1 MSLATAQG
9 YYNYIV
15 SARNNAEAW
24 VNKANQTKNWK
35 DIATAEYWIGEY
47 QATLEDYQ
55 YEINTVPNAQRSQL
69 KQLPPPPPSL
79 GGQQT
84 TQTTTQPAAQTT
96 TAGGGTTGGA
106 TGGGTVTQ
114 AESVPSYAATPR
126 TESDYINA
134 IKYYGQ
140 KNGINLNDNDIKIIA
155 YAYGGTPNISA
166 LVTGLNSGGIDPSSK
181 FYPTNIAKDYVNN
194 KEQYVNDAI
203 QQLTKYSL
211 MYQYQSSVNKTGS
224 SADYASVAQASADKL
239 KELVTDSIQSGAI
252 SPAKAQESVNQAVDY
267 MDKAVDQFAKEKDGG
282 LFALAVKLGANAIV
296 GAGLGSFTLPQQIAA
311 NSVMQLAQGV
321 KPQDIVRNA
330 VATIASNAVTQG
342 IPGVDASKVIPE
354 TLNKLNQQIAS
365 LAPGMVSPTVMSA
378 LVNAERQSVAA
389 LITKQDVAQNA
400 IAGAA
405 GGTMADLVGVGLYKL
420 SPTMSEALQKSL
432 ARAAAE
438 YTQYKTAGFSDAE
451 ALQKATTGYLS
462 EQQKIE
468 SAAAKAKQQTAG
480 LSEEQV
486 GVAQTYGQSAAF
498 PTAQA
503 GQFTG
508 TEPGEK
514 TLATQYSDTT
524 AIPSGTDLS
533 VISTPSGFQGRAISR
548 GGQLPE
554 KIVTAKESLPGGTT
568 TATAG
573 EDLSLISSDTTPTE
587 KTPEQIRQ
595 DMILTSLI
603 NKNVSTP
610 LYSNKTKATQGTTGT
625 AALAQALR
633 VGDIGAPIFGREEE
647 GRRAGWN
654 LQSLRYMGDVGA
666 EK

>member
-79 GGQQT
+79 GGQQP

-96 TAGGGTTGGA
+96 TAGGGT

-140 KNGINLNDNDIKIIA
+140 KNGVNLNDNDIKIIA

-311 NSVMQLAQGV
+311 TSVMQLAQGV
-321 KPQDIVRNA
+321 NPQDIVRNA

>member
-79 GGQQT
+79 GGQQP
-84 TQTTTQPAAQTT
+84 TQTTTQPSAQTT
-96 TAGGGTTGGA
+96 TAGGGT

-140 KNGINLNDNDIKIIA
+140 KNGVNLNDNDIKIIA

-311 NSVMQLAQGV
+311 TSVMQLAQGV
-321 KPQDIVRNA
+321 NPQDIVRNA

-438 YTQYKTAGFSDAE
+438 YSQYKTAGFSDAE

-468 SAAAKAKQQTAG
+468 SAAAKEKQQTAG

-486 GVAQTYGQSAAF
+486 GVAQKYGQSAAF

-568 TATAG
+568 TDTAG

-633 VGDIGAPIFGREEE
+633 VGDVGAPIFGREEE

>member
-79 GGQQT
+79 GGQQP

-96 TAGGGTTGGA
+96 TAGGGT

-140 KNGINLNDNDIKIIA
+140 KNGVNLNDNDIKIIA

-311 NSVMQLAQGV
+311 TSVMQLAQGV
-321 KPQDIVRNA
+321 NPQDIVRNA

-468 SAAAKAKQQTAG
+468 SAAAKEKQQTAG

-486 GVAQTYGQSAAF
+486 GVAQKYGQSAAF

-568 TATAG
+568 TDTAG